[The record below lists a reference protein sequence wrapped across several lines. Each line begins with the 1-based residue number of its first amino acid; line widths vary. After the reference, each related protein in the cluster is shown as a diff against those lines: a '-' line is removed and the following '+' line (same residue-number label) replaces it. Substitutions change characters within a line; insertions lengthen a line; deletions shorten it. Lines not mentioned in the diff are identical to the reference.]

1 VLKPGL
7 LVIAIGFLVGCT
19 TSKEDALIQSYQQ
32 KVDYH
37 KQLQKTEKI
46 QLFENNVT
54 KAVLTAT
61 YLYRPNFEKIDTRDE
76 EFIIGIH
83 FEDEGVES
91 IVEMMGMRDADD
103 IQKLQAKKEKQ
114 SKHAD
119 NSLFADI
126 TKLIGLRNK
135 HENDKAITVVD
146 KKKNND
152 TNDTVDNNTSL
163 AMYGLTLNKKKA
175 IKITSL
181 NSTDERL
188 KHIAYVTEWG
198 NYYLV
203 TFEHT
208 NSKRFSLVFNSEKYG
223 KGTFSFAKVAKYIYT
238 KKGF

>member
-1 VLKPGL
+1 MLKLGIL
-7 LVIAIGFLVGCT
+7 LIAIGFLVGCT
-19 TSKEDALIQSYQQ
+19 TSKEAALIQSYQQ

-61 YLYRPNFEKIDTRDE
+61 YLYTPSFEKKDTRDE

-83 FEDEGVES
+83 FEDEGVDS
-91 IVEMMGMRDADD
+91 IVDMMGIRDAED
-103 IQKLQAKKEKQ
+103 IKKMKEKKQ
-114 SKHAD
+114 KESEHVK

-126 TKLIGLRNK
+126 TKLIGLRDKN
-135 HENDKAITVVD
+135 ENNETITIDD
-146 KKKNND
+146 KKKNSD
-152 TNDTVDNNTSL
+152 KNNTEENNTTVP
-163 AMYGLTLNKKKA
+163 MYGLTLNKKKA
-175 IKITSL
+175 IKITAL
-181 NSTDERL
+181 NQNDERL
-188 KHIAYVTEWG
+188 KNIAYVTEWG

-208 NSKRFSLVFNSEKYG
+208 NSKRFSLVFNSEQYG